1 VTQPTAQPR
10 VKRRSEIDI
19 EFGGETLTLL
29 AQKAVVWPREKTL
42 FIADIHLGKAAS
54 FRAAGL
60 AVPSGHSQDDIA
72 QIEQLVLAHD
82 IAHLVVLGD
91 LVHNRASY
99 TPSLDAAMRAFVMR
113 LPRLKKTLV
122 IGNHD
127 SSAGHPPMEWGFQC
141 IEDFLRLTP
150 FHCLHEPKNWAINGK
165 VTEKR
170 PLLDETASC
179 ALAGHIHPAAW
190 VRTAREAVNLPCFWQ
205 SRTQLVLP
213 SFGKLT
219 GRYIV
224 EPHAVDVTYVVTG
237 QQIFRNPTPLP

>member
-1 VTQPTAQPR
+1 MSAVQRNTAL
-10 VKRRSEIDI
+10 DI

-29 AQKAVVWPREKTL
+29 AQKAVVWAREKTL
-42 FIADIHLGKAAS
+42 FIADVHLGKAAS

-72 QIEQLVLAHD
+72 RIEQLIDAH
-82 IAHLVVLGD
+82 AVEHVVVLGD

-99 TPSLDAAMRAFVMR
+99 TPALDASMRAFVAR
-113 LPRLKKTLV
+113 HPRLKKTLV

-127 SSAGHPPMEWGFQC
+127 SSAGDPPKQWGFEC
-141 IEDFLRLTP
+141 VEEALRLMP
-150 FHCLHEPKNWAINGK
+150 FKCLHEPEHWAMNGK
-165 VTEKR
+165 VAKKNST
-170 PLLDETASC
+170 LDENAAF

-205 SRTQLVLP
+205 SKTQLVLP

-219 GRYIV
+219 GRYVV
-224 EPHAVDVTYVVTG
+224 EPNADDVTYVVTG
-237 QQIFRNPTPLP
+237 QQIFRNPTPSR

>member
-1 VTQPTAQPR
+1 VTQPTTKPT
-10 VKRRSEIDI
+10 VERRAEIDI

-29 AQKAVVWPREKTL
+29 AQKAVVWAREKTL
-42 FIADIHLGKAAS
+42 FIADVHLGKAAS

-72 QIEQLVLAHD
+72 QIERLVLAHD

-99 TPSLDAAMRAFVMR
+99 TPSLDAAMRAFVAR
-113 LPRLKKTLV
+113 HPQLRKTL
-122 IGNHD
+122 IMGNHD
-127 SSAGHPPMEWGFQC
+127 NSAGVCPIDWAFHC
-141 IEDFLRLTP
+141 IDDSLQLIPFNCLHAP
-150 FHCLHEPKNWAINGK
+150 FH
-165 VTEKR
+165 R
-170 PLLDETASC
+170 PIDSEVASEQKPDTANPTF

-190 VRTAREAVNLPCFWQ
+190 VRTSREALNLPCFWQ
-205 SRTQLVLP
+205 SSTQLVLP

-224 EPHAVDVTYVVTG
+224 EPRLGDVTYVVTG
-237 QQIFRNPTPLP
+237 QQIFRNPTQTR